1 MSTREGLVLLTQC
14 SVKNKPRAQ
23 LYQVYLTTLG
33 ENKLYSLTG
42 ADLWE
47 CLYVGF
53 YSHFRLF

>member
-1 MSTREGLVLLTQC
+1 MSTREGLVVLTQC
-14 SVKNKPRAQ
+14 SVKNKPRA
-23 LYQVYLTTLG
+23 QVYLTTLG

-53 YSHFRLF
+53 YSQFRLF